1 MLEQPEINIAQA
13 ELRVREFEAARDL
26 VNSGAGMVG
35 DVARLGTS
43 IVELLKLRIELDA
56 RIQGIEAD
64 LRYRSSRLHTTAP
77 VIERQL
83 DHGNRRLEM
92 LMNDVMRID
101 PMTCT
106 PHQLEH
112 RTRLLEGIQN
122 ASERIS
128 DVLLRLMAM

>member
-1 MLEQPEINIAQA
+1 MRGDRDQPQDDELLAMLEQPELNLAQA
-13 ELRVREFEAARDL
+13 ELRVREFEAAHGML
-26 VNSGAGMVG
+26 VSGAGMVG

-64 LRYRSSRLHTTAP
+64 LKYRSSRLLTTVP

-92 LMNDVMRID
+92 LMNDVVRSI
-101 PMTCT
+101 
-106 PHQLEH
+106 
-112 RTRLLEGIQN
+112 R
-122 ASERIS
+122 
-128 DVLLRLMAM
+128 